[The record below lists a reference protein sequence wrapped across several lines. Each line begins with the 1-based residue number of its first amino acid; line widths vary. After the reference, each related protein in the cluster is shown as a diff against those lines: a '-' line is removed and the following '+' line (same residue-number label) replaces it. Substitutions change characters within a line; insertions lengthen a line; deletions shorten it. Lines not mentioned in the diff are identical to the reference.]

1 MRLLLAEDL
10 LEKYGYNEPIIANMI
25 DAEKWGVKKE
35 CLRRSLNRM
44 VEKNELERYEDGI
57 YYFPKWNTILKQK
70 TKISERMVI
79 ERKYVKSQDE
89 VYGYLSGLAFA
100 NQIKIT
106 TQVPK
111 NLEIVTEKNA
121 SKKREI
127 SLRSYT
133 LTLKKPRVNIT
144 DQNYKLLQVLDLISE
159 NEIYKEVS
167 TTILKDKIKN
177 YVYNIKLP
185 KKEIKKI
192 ILKYPSKTAKRLIE
206 TEIYDVLI

>member
-1 MRLLLAEDL
+1 MLLADEL
-10 LEKYGYNEPIIANMI
+10 LDQYGYNEPIIANMI

-35 CLRRSLNRM
+35 SLRRSLNRM
-44 VEKNELERYEDGI
+44 VEKNELERYEEGI
-57 YYFPKWNTILKQK
+57 YYFSKWNNILKQK
-70 TKISERMVI
+70 TKISERAVI
-79 ERKYVKSQDE
+79 ERKYVKSKNE

-100 NQIKIT
+100 NQIQIT

-121 SKKREI
+121 SKKRKI

-133 LTLKKPRVNIT
+133 LTLKKPRVDIT
-144 DQNYKLLQVLDLISE
+144 QQNYKLLQVLDLISE

-167 TTILKDKIKN
+167 TTILKDRIKN
-177 YVYNIKLP
+177 YVCDIKLS
-185 KKEIKKI
+185 KKEIKQI
-192 ILKYPSKTAKRLIE
+192 ILKYPAKTAKRLME